1 MLPFPFFFKGGLPK
15 WLTQTYLNNDIQKFV
30 QEMVEQ
36 SISSS
41 IKNAKMMETMY
52 QVDEDEKPGPTSG
65 TLRATTFESN
75 DHVYVR
81 VFIKDESVLSNLK
94 IYHNTNELV
103 IEGIPSLDDSH
114 VISLPSP
121 VRMKE
126 SVSEYR
132 DNYLQIKMKKRIDP
146 QFTEV
151 AVPTLD

>member
-1 MLPFPFFFKGGLPK
+1 MLPFPFLSKGGLPK
-15 WLTQTYLNNDIQKFV
+15 WLTQSYLNNDIQKFV

-41 IKNAKMMETMY
+41 IKNAKMMGSVHEVEEERPE
-52 QVDEDEKPGPTSG
+52 QANG
-65 TLRATTFESN
+65 TLQASTFESN

-81 VFIKDESVLSNLK
+81 VFVKDESVLPNVK
-94 IYHNTNELV
+94 IYHSSNELV
-103 IEGIPSLDDSH
+103 IEGMPSSDDRH
-114 VISLPSP
+114 IISLPSP

-132 DNYLQIKMKKRIDP
+132 DHHLQIKMKKRIDP